1 MASKGGVVTD
11 GPFGEGKEIVGVVPL
26 SAAPSVKD
34 RVKRAMLADKAEELL
49 ERFIKEYLRSQT
61 KAEVLFTWHGGEA
74 LMRPIKF
81 YQKALDLKPEDP
93 DVLTDQGVMFQELG
107 QFDKAIATLQG
118 GFALA
123 PWQFLVASQL
133 HAQIGVLRYV
143 RKEFDE
149 ALPHLQKS
157 FSRHWLARAMLG
169 ALLWRRKDL
178 AGMERT
184 FLEAEK
190 NNKKE
195 GLVWCTHAWLL
206 DKEGRH
212 DDAVK
217 VLGKAA
223 AQNPSDE
230 KLKSALQALQNDKKL
245 KLGKLY
251 GEQWFQF
258 HLEKMPP
265 QMISP
270 MGGRGGR
277 RVVYQRR

>member
-1 MASKGGVVTD
+1 MYNLLISVAAGLVVALAIRAGSGFGWAGAIVPGAIIVAGLYLVLARRTWKQLEGVFEETQRELQAQR
-11 GPFGEGKEIVGVVPL
+11 FE
-26 SAAPSVKD
+26 
-34 RVKRAMLADKAEELL
+34 RAL
-49 ERFIKEYLRSQT
+49 Q
-61 KAEVLFTWHGGEA
+61 V
-74 LMRPIKF
+74 
-81 YQKALDLKPEDP
+81 
-93 DVLTDQGVMFQELG
+93 
-107 QFDKAIATLQG
+107 LQG
-118 GFALA
+118 GFRLA

-169 ALLWRRKDL
+169 ALLWRRKDM
-178 AGMERT
+178 AGMDRA

-195 GLVWCTHAWLL
+195 GLVWCVHAWLL
-206 DKEGRH
+206 AKEGR
-212 DDAVK
+212 DEEAVK
-217 VLGKAA
+217 VLGRGA

-258 HLEKMPP
+258 HLEAVPP
-265 QMISP
+265 QAF
-270 MGGRGGR
+270 GGGLPRGAR
-277 RVVYQRR
+277 RSIYGKR

>member
-1 MASKGGVVTD
+1 MFNLLISLAAGVAIALAIRLGTS
-11 GPFGEGKEIVGVVPL
+11 FGWAGAVVPGAIAVAGL
-26 SAAPSVKD
+26 YLV
-34 RVKRAMLADKAEELL
+34 LARRTWKQLEGVFEETQRELQTQ
-49 ERFIKEYLRSQT
+49 RFE
-61 KAEVLFTWHGGEA
+61 
-74 LMRPIKF
+74 
-81 YQKALDLKPEDP
+81 KALQ
-93 DVLTDQGVMFQELG
+93 VLQ
-107 QFDKAIATLQG
+107 A
-118 GFALA
+118 GFRLA

-212 DDAVK
+212 EEAVK
-217 VLGKAA
+217 VLGKGA

-258 HLEKMPP
+258 HLEAVPP
-265 QMISP
+265 QMF
-270 MGGRGGR
+270 GGGLPRGAR
-277 RVVYQRR
+277 RAIYGKR